1 MDKDKNDS
9 GKIIK
14 LDNKERKILRTID
27 KSSKWEDIK
36 AIKDINDEILD
47 LDIYKDFIGLGCSRY
62 LNDSAD
68 SGRLDIEEMFRNCRE
83 AEKVRVR
90 VKKKEKRED
99 AKGRMGRRGR
109 GGGNIGQLVKG
120 DKSIKDID
128 TKQGEEKK
136 SSVIVDKAREIAKGI
151 TESLTK
157 GAKGDDWKAMISKYG
172 LKVGL
177 DTLFGIVIGVMEY
190 SINDPVSGVAIGSTA
205 LTLIGSIYSYMV
217 ENETGK
223 KIIDNIDKWIR
234 GKMSELYD
242 YLMGKDIKVIKKK
255 KKRPTDKGGSKKD
268 DDDDDEDDDDD
279 SGDYSVD
286 FDELKS
292 YESDTTEPTEETKEE
307 RRQEQQDLTGD
318 REAQRVGQMGN
329 NLETILPYLLQQ
341 QSRQQQQN
349 LVNTNNERLFQRNAN
364 NPMRNT
370 GGEELTPPKAKK
382 EAPPQEP
389 DRPEQKAE
397 SLNPESLNTN
407 RPSRGGMFGGLG
419 QDERKAEETGKDTTG
434 RAGLRDFAKDSFGA
448 YSMYRMGSK
457 LYEAMGS
464 PFSEGGEILGQAQA
478 GMEGTGVGGTGEEFF
493 DAQQNPLDTPQPNT
507 QSTTLLP
514 QMRGGIEPRYNRQD
528 SLTQTDITRTNL
540 TPDQQ
545 AEMENAR
552 KEIKEQ
558 AEQIKRD
565 NERKQEQEKKIN
577 QAIDD
582 MDLRGRAWGL
592 VNPGSQG
599 GKTGADSLSSLI
611 MGIGLTD
618 RARTQIEMRDN
629 ILSNVRQDE
638 QNTLLNDI
646 QEQERIQYENA
657 ERERNRSY
665 KLQRENRK
673 LKAHILSSLVE
684 AREKGIDEKMTPD
697 QAEAVADQERIERK
711 ISQPIED
718 TSPPMEEQPAQE
730 QLINPDME
738 LALQVIG
745 QTRGRRPAGQT
756 EEDAR
761 QYLMRIMEIPIS
773 QNAVSVAVFRRF
785 VNNIAQNN
793 PENVLLRERLINSNI
808 EITETISK
816 EKADKGSRKARAN
829 LSAREI
835 QQVANIIKTAEMR
848 QDPPRQERKD
858 MDKGKKK

>member
-1 MDKDKNDS
+1 MN
-9 GKIIK
+9 
-14 LDNKERKILRTID
+14 E
-27 KSSKWEDIK
+27 
-36 AIKDINDEILD
+36 
-47 LDIYKDFIGLGCSRY
+47 
-62 LNDSAD
+62 SAD
-68 SGRLDIEEMFRNCRE
+68 SGKLDIEEMFRNCRE

-90 VKKKEKRED
+90 IKKKARKEETQ
-99 AKGRMGRRGR
+99 GRGGRRGR

-120 DKSIKDID
+120 NQDKSIKDID
-128 TKQGEEKK
+128 TKQEKK
-136 SSVIVDKAREIAKGI
+136 SSAIVDKAKEIAKGI

-157 GAKGDDWKAMISKYG
+157 GEKGDDWKAMISKTGLKYG
-172 LKVGL
+172 LEGL
-177 DTLFGIVIGVMEY
+177 FAIVIGVMEY
-190 SINDPVSGVAIGSTA
+190 SVEDPVGAVSISFTA
-205 LTLIGSIYSYMV
+205 MGIIASIYEYLY
-217 ENETGK
+217 ELETGK
-223 KIIDNIDKWIR
+223 KIVDNVDKWIR
-234 GKMSELYD
+234 GKLNELYD
-242 YLMGKDIKVIKKK
+242 YIMGNDIKVIKKK
-255 KKRPTDKGGSKKD
+255 KKKKPIGRGGGGSKKD
-268 DDDDDEDDDDD
+268 DDDDDDDDD
-279 SGDYSVD
+279 SGDFSVD
-286 FDELKS
+286 FDELNS
-292 YESDTTEPTEETKEE
+292 YESDTTETKEEETKEE
-307 RRQEQQDLTGD
+307 TKEEQQDLTGS
-318 REAQRVGQMGN
+318 RETQRAGQMN

-349 LVNTNNERLFQRNAN
+349 LVNSNNERLFQQNAV
-364 NPMRNT
+364 NPMPKT

-389 DRPEQKAE
+389 DRPQQKAE
-397 SLNPESLNTN
+397 SLNPD
-407 RPSRGGMFGGLG
+407 RPTRGGMFGGSG
-419 QDERKAEETGKDTTG
+419 QEDKTGAEGVG
-434 RAGLRDFAKDSFGA
+434 SFVKDSLSAFSA
-448 YSMYRMGSK
+448 FKMGSK
-457 LYEAMGS
+457 LYEAMGN
-464 PFSEGGEILGQAQA
+464 PFSGGGEILGQAQA

-514 QMRGGIEPRYNRQD
+514 QMRGGIEPRYNRAN

-545 AEMENAR
+545 AEMDNAR

-558 AEQIKRD
+558 SEQIKREQ
-565 NERKQEQEKKIN
+565 ERKQEQEKKIN

-646 QEQERIQYENA
+646 QEQERLQYESNM
-657 ERERNRSY
+657 RERNSNK
-665 KLQRENRK
+665 KLQKENKR
-673 LKAHILSSLVE
+673 LKAQMSLIE
-684 AREKGIDEKMTPD
+684 AREKGIDKKMTPA
-697 QAEAVADQERIERK
+697 QAEAVEEQERIERDT
-711 ISQPIED
+711 SPPVED
-718 TSPPMEEQPAQE
+718 TSPPVE

-773 QNAVSVAVFRRF
+773 QNAVSVAVFRRY
-785 VNNIAQNN
+785 VNNIPQ
-793 PENVLLRERLINSNI
+793 ENTMLRERLINSNT
-808 EITETISK
+808 EITATISK
-816 EKADKGSRKARAN
+816 EKEDKGSKKARAN
-829 LSAREI
+829 LSAQEI
-835 QQVANIIKTAEMR
+835 QRIANIIKTAEMR
-848 QDPPRQERKD
+848 QDPPRKERK
-858 MDKGKKK
+858 

>member
-36 AIKDINDEILD
+36 AIKDINEEILD

-62 LNDSAD
+62 MNESAD
-68 SGRLDIEEMFRNCRE
+68 SGKLDIEEMFRNCRE

-90 VKKKEKRED
+90 VKKKTKKEE
-99 AKGRMGRRGR
+99 AQSKGGKKGR

-120 DKSIKDID
+120 NQDKSIKDID
-128 TKQGEEKK
+128 TKQEKK
-136 SSVIVDKAREIAKGI
+136 SSAIVDKAKEIAKGI

-157 GAKGDDWKAMISKYG
+157 GAKGDDWKAMITKTGLKYG
-172 LKVGL
+172 LEGL
-177 DTLFGIVIGVMEY
+177 FAIVIGVMEY
-190 SINDPVSGVAIGSTA
+190 SVEDPVGAVSISFTA
-205 LTLIGSIYSYMV
+205 MGLIASIYEYLY
-217 ENETGK
+217 ELETGK
-223 KIIDNIDKWIR
+223 KIVDNVDKWIR
-234 GKMSELYD
+234 GKLNELYD
-242 YLMGKDIKVIKKK
+242 YIMGNDIKVIKKK
-255 KKRPTDKGGSKKD
+255 KKKKKKSDKGGSKKD
-268 DDDDDEDDDDD
+268 DDDDDDEDDDD
-279 SGDYSVD
+279 SGDFYEVD
-286 FDELKS
+286 FDELNS
-292 YESDTTEPTEETKEE
+292 YESDTTEPREEETKEE
-307 RRQEQQDLTGD
+307 TKEEQQDLTGS
-318 REAQRVGQMGN
+318 RETQRVGQMN

-349 LVNTNNERLFQRNAN
+349 LINTNTERLFQQNAE
-364 NPMRNT
+364 NPMPKT

-389 DRPEQKAE
+389 DRPQQKAE
-397 SLNPESLNTN
+397 SLNPD
-407 RPSRGGMFGGLG
+407 RPTRGGMFGGLG

-448 YSMYRMGSK
+448 FSMYKMGSK

-464 PFSEGGEILGQAQA
+464 PFTEGGEILGQAQA

-493 DAQQNPLDTPQPNT
+493 DAQQNPLNTPQPNT

-514 QMRGGIEPRYNRQD
+514 QMRGGIEPRYNRGN
-528 SLTQTDITRTNL
+528 SLTQTDITNTNL

-545 AEMENAR
+545 AEMEQAR

-565 NERKQEQEKKIN
+565 KERKQEQENKIN
-577 QAIDD
+577 EAIED

-611 MGIGLTD
+611 TGIGLTD

-646 QEQERIQYENA
+646 QEQERIQYEGHM
-657 ERERNRSY
+657 RERNRNK
-665 KLQRENRK
+665 KLQKQNQR
-673 LKAHILSSLVE
+673 LKAQMSLVE

-697 QAEAVADQERIERK
+697 QAEAVADQERIERG
-711 ISQPIED
+711 ILAPPMEVAPPIED
-718 TSPPMEEQPAQE
+718 TSPPVE

-773 QNAVSVAVFRRF
+773 QNAVSVAVFRRY
-785 VNNIAQNN
+785 VNNIPQ
-793 PENVLLRERLINSNI
+793 ENTLLRERLINSNT
-808 EITETISK
+808 EITATISK
-816 EKADKGSRKARAN
+816 EKTDKGSKKARAN
-829 LSAREI
+829 LSAQEI
-835 QQVANIIKTAEMR
+835 QKVANIIKMAEMR

-858 MDKGKKK
+858 MGKGKKK

>member
-1 MDKDKNDS
+1 MFTGGFQNMSRSEAKSIAENYG
-9 GKIIK
+9 GKVLGSISKK
-14 LDNKERKILRTID
+14 LDFL
-27 KSSKWEDIK
+27 
-36 AIKDINDEILD
+36 
-47 LDIYKDFIGLGCSRY
+47 
-62 LNDSAD
+62 
-68 SGRLDIEEMFRNCRE
+68 
-83 AEKVRVR
+83 VV
-90 VKKKEKRED
+90 
-99 AKGRMGRRGR
+99 
-109 GGGNIGQLVKG
+109 GN
-120 DKSIKDID
+120 
-128 TKQGEEKK
+128 TKP
-136 SSVIVDKAREIAKGI
+136 
-151 TESLTK
+151 TK
-157 GAKGDDWKAMISKYG
+157 
-172 LKVGL
+172 
-177 DTLFGIVIGVMEY
+177 
-190 SINDPVSGVAIGSTA
+190 
-205 LTLIGSIYSYMV
+205 
-217 ENETGK
+217 
-223 KIIDNIDKWIR
+223 
-234 GKMSELYD
+234 
-242 YLMGKDIKVIKKK
+242 
-255 KKRPTDKGGSKKD
+255 
-268 DDDDDEDDDDD
+268 
-279 SGDYSVD
+279 
-286 FDELKS
+286 
-292 YESDTTEPTEETKEE
+292 
-307 RRQEQQDLTGD
+307 
-318 REAQRVGQMGN
+318 
-329 NLETILPYLLQQ
+329 
-341 QSRQQQQN
+341 
-349 LVNTNNERLFQRNAN
+349 
-364 NPMRNT
+364 
-370 GGEELTPPKAKK
+370 
-382 EAPPQEP
+382 
-389 DRPEQKAE
+389 
-397 SLNPESLNTN
+397 
-407 RPSRGGMFGGLG
+407 
-419 QDERKAEETGKDTTG
+419 
-434 RAGLRDFAKDSFGA
+434 
-448 YSMYRMGSK
+448 
-457 LYEAMGS
+457 
-464 PFSEGGEILGQAQA
+464 
-478 GMEGTGVGGTGEEFF
+478 
-493 DAQQNPLDTPQPNT
+493 
-507 QSTTLLP
+507 
-514 QMRGGIEPRYNRQD
+514 
-528 SLTQTDITRTNL
+528 
-540 TPDQQ
+540 
-545 AEMENAR
+545 
-552 KEIKEQ
+552 
-558 AEQIKRD
+558 
-565 NERKQEQEKKIN
+565 KKIN

>member
-36 AIKDINDEILD
+36 AIKDINEEILD

-62 LNDSAD
+62 MNESAD
-68 SGRLDIEEMFRNCRE
+68 SGKLDIEEMFRNCRE

-90 VKKKEKRED
+90 VKKKARREE
-99 AKGRMGRRGR
+99 AQTKGGRRGR

-120 DKSIKDID
+120 NQDKSIKDIPS
-128 TKQGEEKK
+128 KQGEKK
-136 SSVIVDKAREIAKGI
+136 SSAVVDKARSIGDKITKVLKGTIKGGDWKDEIAK
-151 TESLTK
+151 L
-157 GAKGDDWKAMISKYG
+157 G
-172 LKVGL
+172 LELGM
-177 DTLFGIVIGVMEY
+177 DTIFGIIIGVLDY
-190 SINDPVSGVAIGSTA
+190 SVEDPVGSVVITSGMFG
-205 LTLIGSIYSYMV
+205 LMGSIYAYINDTNKGKRIIGKISDWFLGKF
-217 ENETGK
+217 NELLKHLFGEGINDLFDDFFDAEDFPDDADDPDDK
-223 KIIDNIDKWIR
+223 DNGD
-234 GKMSELYD
+234 
-242 YLMGKDIKVIKKK
+242 
-255 KKRPTDKGGSKKD
+255 DKGGVGGSGSKGGLSKRKPKGGQLTFTAD
-268 DDDDDEDDDDD
+268 DIEADRLRLNYDRLNE
-279 SGDYSVD
+279 YSN
-286 FDELKS
+286 ENEIK
-292 YESDTTEPTEETKEE
+292 EEEETKEE
-307 RRQEQQDLTGD
+307 RKEETQDLTGE
-318 REAQRVGQMGN
+318 RQTQRRGQLTGD
-329 NLETILPYLLQQ
+329 LDTIIPYLLQQ
-341 QSRQQQQN
+341 QNYQQQQN
-349 LVNTNNERLFQRNAN
+349 LVNANNERLLQRNAN
-364 NPMRNT
+364 NPMPNT

-397 SLNPESLNTN
+397 SLNPESLNPD
-407 RPSRGGMFGGLG
+407 RPTRGGMFGGLG

-514 QMRGGIEPRYNRQD
+514 QMRGGIEPRYNRAN

-545 AEMENAR
+545 AEMDNAR

-565 NERKQEQEKKIN
+565 KERKQEQEKKIN

-611 MGIGLTD
+611 TGIGLTD

-646 QEQERIQYENA
+646 QEQERLQYESNL
-657 ERERNRSY
+657 RERNRNK
-665 KLQRENRK
+665 KLQKENKR
-673 LKAHILSSLVE
+673 LKAQMSLVE

-697 QAEAVADQERIERK
+697 QAEAVADQEIIERE
-711 ISQPIED
+711 INPPMEDTSPPIED
-718 TSPPMEEQPAQE
+718 TSPPVEQEEQVNPA
-730 QLINPDME
+730 ME
-738 LALQVIG
+738 VALQVIG
-745 QTRGRRPAGQT
+745 GRPR
-756 EEDAR
+756 
-761 QYLMRIMEIPIS
+761 
-773 QNAVSVAVFRRF
+773 
-785 VNNIAQNN
+785 N
-793 PENVLLRERLINSNI
+793 PDIVLLYELMGRPYRQ
-808 EITETISK
+808 
-816 EKADKGSRKARAN
+816 GSRSPNEVLYSYFNDNSWVPEEARPMVATLIAEFKASRKGTTVSKLRAN
-829 LSAREI
+829 EI
-835 QQVANIIKTAEMR
+835 NKIAEIIIR
-848 QDPPRQERKD
+848 HI
-858 MDKGKKK
+858 